1 METSTLD
8 YTIAMNDIVEDKTLL
23 QYKNIRIYRG
33 HWRHQIVCVKEI
45 TNISCTVNND
55 IKNELEILSKCIHP
69 KIVQFL
75 GANLTE
81 YKTSIVFEYMNNGTL
96 TEYLAH
102 NTFSIIEK
110 IHIIIDIIIGIN
122 YLHNREPNVILHR
135 DLKPENILINQYGQ
149 IKISDFGISKLVQI
163 HQSNQFTG
171 HTGETGTYV
180 WMSPEVLKHEPYNF
194 KADIYSI
201 GLLIYYII
209 TEKIPFIE
217 TNMNT
222 IQLMFAKFKNELII
236 EKTNDDFINIIIQEC
251 CLYNKELRP
260 DSSYIIKKLQKYVTT
275 L

>member
-23 QYKNIRIYRG
+23 QYKNIRIYIG

-45 TNISCTVNND
+45 TNVSCTSNND

-75 GANLTE
+75 GANLTKN
-81 YKTSIVFEYMNNGTL
+81 KTTIVFEYMSSGTL
-96 TEYLAH
+96 TEYLRN
-102 NTFSIIEK
+102 NTLSIFHK
-110 IHIIIDIIIGIN
+110 IHMIIDIIIGIN
-122 YLHNREPNVILHR
+122 YLHNREPNIVLHR

-149 IKISDFGISKLVQI
+149 VKISDFGISKLVQI
-163 HQSNQFTG
+163 KQSKQFTG

-180 WMSPEVLKHEPYNF
+180 WMSPEVLKHEPYNY

-222 IQLMFAKFKNELII
+222 IQLMFAKFKNELVI
-236 EKTNDDFINIIIQEC
+236 ENTNDDFLDTIIQDC
-251 CLYNKELRP
+251 CMYDKELRP
-260 DSSYIIKKLQKYVTT
+260 DSSYIIHKLQMYVNT